1 MATSW
6 HPTTRAALWMAGA
19 LFSLVAMALAA
30 RHLSASL
37 SVFQILFFRSVL
49 GLVVI
54 SVLLQKYG
62 WHQAKTSHL
71 RDHLIRNISH
81 FGGQY
86 GWIYGIAFIPMA
98 QVFAIE
104 FTAPVW
110 SAVLAALI
118 LGERL
123 NASRMASVILGLIG
137 VFIIV
142 RPDTG
147 AIDPAALAV
156 LLGSVGFALSYV
168 MTKKLSP
175 VATPLGILF
184 YMSLIQLPLGLLPAV
199 MNWVAPTLAQ
209 VPLILLAGGMG
220 LITHY
225 CLARAMA
232 LADATVVIPLDF
244 LRLPLIAVVGAM
256 FYGEPLQ
263 GALFVGA
270 LCILGGNLLS
280 IVVERRRALAAKKDV
295 HAVTASSTQKDGT
308 V

>member
-1 MATSW
+1 MGGT
-6 HPTTRAALWMAGA
+6 L
-19 LFSLVAMALAA
+19 LSLVAMALAA
-30 RHLSASL
+30 RHLSSTL
-37 SVFQILFFRSVL
+37 SVFQILFFRSLL
-49 GLVVI
+49 GLAII
-54 SVLLQKYG
+54 SLLLCRSG
-62 WHQAKTSHL
+62 WAQAAPRHL
-71 RDHLIRNISH
+71 GMHLVRNISH

-110 SAVLAALI
+110 SALLAAAI

-123 NASRMASVILGLIG
+123 TAPRMLSVALGLIG

-147 AIDPAALAV
+147 VIHPAALAV
-156 LLGSVGFALSYV
+156 LMGAVGFSLSYV

-175 VATPLGILF
+175 VASPLCILF
-184 YMSLIQLPLGLLPAV
+184 YMSAIQLPLGLLPSV
-199 MNWVAPTLAQ
+199 MHWVTPTLAQ
-209 VPLILLAGGMG
+209 VPLILLAGTMG

-263 GALFVGA
+263 AMLFVGA
-270 LCILGGNLLS
+270 ACILGGNLIS
-280 IVVERRRALAAKKDV
+280 IVVERRRV
-295 HAVTASSTQKDGT
+295 ASVKPAPGKA
-308 V
+308 